1 MDCPKCGGVSR
12 VTAITHKKSTHVGYD
27 KIRRY
32 RRCTSCGHKF
42 RTTQSQER
50 LDTYGTLYR
59 KERPHFQ
66 GTKHALAKLDEQKV
80 LEIRDWHKDGNV
92 TYQQI
97 ADRFGVDRNSIRKA
111 VLRITWAHVS

>member
-1 MDCPKCGGVSR
+1 MNCPQCGGESR
-12 VTAITHKKSTHVGYD
+12 VTAVDHKKSTHPGHD

-32 RRCTSCGHKF
+32 RRCTCCGHKF
-42 RTTQSQER
+42 RTTQAQER

-66 GTKHALAKLDEQKV
+66 GTNHGLAKLDEAKV
-80 LEIRDWHKDGNV
+80 QEIRAWYKDGNV

-97 ADRFGVDRNSIRKA
+97 ANRFGVGKHAIRKV
-111 VLRITWAHVS
+111 VLRLTWAHV